1 MISVVVQ
8 GILLGGLYALLALGL
23 ALVYKSSKVI
33 NLAYGG
39 QMLIIGYF
47 VFYLTSSV
55 GMPAWLAI
63 PAAFVAG
70 TVLAVLLER
79 GLVSPVV
86 KKTPGLPTLI
96 LTMVTG
102 MSLQAVTLLIWG
114 GESVRY
120 PFTPK
125 QAMTISGISIIPGV
139 LYCFIAGLA
148 IFAIMLA
155 VFRYTKL
162 GLALR
167 AVAENH
173 VLAQSIGVR
182 VAAIFSA
189 SWMMSGVVAG
199 VCAVLVGMVSQV
211 APDMTDL
218 VLGKG
223 LPVLLLGGMESIPGA
238 LIAAFIV
245 GLIESLGG
253 YWVGSLADVLPW
265 LVMLFIVLV
274 RPWGLLGERQIERI

>member
-1 MISVVVQ
+1 MLNVAVQ

-23 ALVYKSSKVI
+23 ALIFKSSKVI

-47 VFYLTSSV
+47 IYYMTSSAGIPV
-55 GMPAWLAI
+55 WLAI
-63 PAAFVAG
+63 LIAVLVGAL
-70 TVLAVLLER
+70 LAVLLER

-86 KKTPGLPTLI
+86 KRTPGLPTLI
-96 LTMVTG
+96 LTMMIG

-114 GESVRY
+114 GDSVSYSFAPTRVIHLGGVRI
-120 PFTPK
+120 
-125 QAMTISGISIIPGV
+125 APGL
-139 LYCFIAGLA
+139 LYCFAAGLVV
-148 IFAIMLA
+148 FGIMLL

-173 VLAQSIGVR
+173 VLAQSVGVR
-182 VAAIFSA
+182 VGAIFSS
-189 SWMMSGVVAG
+189 SWLMSGVVAA
-199 VCAVLVGMVSQV
+199 VCAVLVGMVSTV
-211 APDMTDL
+211 TLDMTDL

-223 LPVLLLGGMESIPGA
+223 LPVLLLGGMESLPGA
-238 LIAAFIV
+238 LIAAFII
-245 GLIESLGG
+245 GLVESLGG
-253 YWVGSLADVLPW
+253 YWAGSLADVLPW
-265 LVMLFIVLV
+265 LIMLFIVLV